1 MADNSNS
8 DDSDKPG
15 LVSKTL
21 VVTAYPAAAIIGYT
35 RAKSTM
41 DGFVYD
47 NIKDDGAIK
56 DIRGVTG
63 EHATEEA
70 DRLGGIHAK
79 RREAGRSAVERIQKG
94 AKVDFPAET
103 KGMRGDF
110 AKAYKERLNMLSLD
124 TLPQKWEMLEKH
136 QKWPVVMN
144 GLEAAAITLGA
155 MLFLAENKKIAK
167 ALNGDDKQKDNQ
179 APSR

>member
-21 VVTAYPAAAIIGYT
+21 MVTSYPAAAFIGYT

-47 NIKDDGAIK
+47 NIKDDGALK

-63 EHATEEA
+63 EHLTKA
-70 DRLGGIHAK
+70 DDKLGGVHAQ
-79 RREAGRSAVERIQKG
+79 RREAGRSAVERVQKG
-94 AKVDFPAET
+94 VKVDFPAET
-103 KGMRGDF
+103 KGM
-110 AKAYKERLNMLSLD
+110 
-124 TLPQKWEMLEKH
+124 
-136 QKWPVVMN
+136 
-144 GLEAAAITLGA
+144 
-155 MLFLAENKKIAK
+155 
-167 ALNGDDKQKDNQ
+167 
-179 APSR
+179 